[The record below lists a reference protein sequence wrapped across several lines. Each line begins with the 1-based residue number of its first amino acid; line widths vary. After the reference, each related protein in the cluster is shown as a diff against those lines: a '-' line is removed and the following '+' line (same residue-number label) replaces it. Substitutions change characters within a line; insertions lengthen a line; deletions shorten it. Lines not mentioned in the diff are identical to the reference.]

1 VGRVSPRATIARGV
15 SLPLPNNVFS
25 TSMIGRVM
33 SRQPLKRSWGGE
45 RKKRPRR
52 SRASADGSLP
62 AANIDRFRENPMPT
76 SAGDILS
83 VGQPGRGSIQI
94 AKEAGLRRPQYI
106 CRTRYIARLCVNSAP
121 VLPLLAGVTQGTW
134 GGRFSL
140 LGGSSGVGPCIAA
153 RTRCDLSAHAA
164 RPSRWRVARISRTN
178 RP

>member
-1 VGRVSPRATIARGV
+1 VLHRRQPTTQAAHGARIARATIARGV

-106 CRTRYIARLCVNSAP
+106 CRTRYIARLCEFRTGLAASRGRNSRYLGWAVQP
-121 VLPLLAGVTQGTW
+121 V
-134 GGRFSL
+134 GRF
-140 LGGSSGVGPCIAA
+140 LG
-153 RTRCDLSAHAA
+153 
-164 RPSRWRVARISRTN
+164 RWPMHCCTN
-178 RP
+178 SV